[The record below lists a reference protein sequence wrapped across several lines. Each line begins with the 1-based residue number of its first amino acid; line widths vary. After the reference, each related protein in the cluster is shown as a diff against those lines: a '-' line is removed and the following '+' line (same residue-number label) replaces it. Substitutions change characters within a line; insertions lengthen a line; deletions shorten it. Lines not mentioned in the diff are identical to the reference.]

1 MVTTKAKP
9 KAKAKSST
17 RVCTLKMCEDPKTG
31 KITVKGS
38 KGCPKGYIERVK
50 QKVIQDGI
58 WFPEGE

>member
-1 MVTTKAKP
+1 MATTKAKP
-9 KAKAKSST
+9 KAKAKRST
-17 RVCTLKMCEDPKTG
+17 RVCTLKMCEDPVTG

-38 KGCPKGYIERVK
+38 KGCPPGYIEKVK